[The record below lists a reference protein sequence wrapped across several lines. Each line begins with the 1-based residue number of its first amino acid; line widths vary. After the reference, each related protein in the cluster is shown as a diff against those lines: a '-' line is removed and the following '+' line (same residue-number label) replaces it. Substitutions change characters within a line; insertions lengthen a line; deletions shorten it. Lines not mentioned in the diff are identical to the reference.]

1 MILPLPS
8 SPHCIPIKIVF
19 AIEIE
24 NGQKISQHFAS
35 KVLGL
40 PTNNTLA
47 RSLRKGFRGF
57 AQFLLPL
64 FSTISIGEA
73 VSFLYSTLVARS
85 RRRSLPFCRGS
96 SARLLSSGFNDGRPN
111 WTDRFQL
118 GTSRRGRARCSFLL
132 DLGFSFHR
140 RGSCRDSWSW
150 RGRRFRVRRA
160 FSGRLRNR
168 SVILPLRSKRS
179 CRTHLVKRGRDGFLF
194 ARLGFGSRG
203 CSRFRRGLLRLRRR
217 SCLLGSLRF
226 CFMRNDYFLRV
237 DPSGKHKAAE

>member
-1 MILPLPS
+1 M
-8 SPHCIPIKIVF
+8 
-19 AIEIE
+19 A
-24 NGQKISQHFAS
+24 KISQHFAS

-64 FSTISIGEA
+64 FSTISAGEA
-73 VSFLYSTLVARS
+73 VSFPYSTLVARS

-111 WTDRFQL
+111 WADRFQL

-140 RGSCRDSWSW
+140 RGSCRDSWSR

-160 FSGRLRNR
+160 CSGWLRNR

-217 SCLLGSLRF
+217 RCLLGSLRF
-226 CFMRNDYFLRV
+226 CLMRNDYFLRV
-237 DPSGKHKAAE
+237 HPSEKHKAAE